1 MKICLIVSSQRESH
15 IKILFVNNIDE
26 RTKNM
31 EYVKLNNG
39 VEMPII
45 GFGVFE
51 IPAEHTAQCVYDAI
65 ECGYRLIDTA
75 QAYYNESEVGEG
87 IQRAIQDFGIKRKD
101 IFLTTKVW
109 VTEFGYEKTKTS
121 VEESMRKLKT
131 DYLDLVLIHQCLSD
145 YYGAY
150 HALEDLYDEG
160 KIKAIGISNFSAE
173 RMADIA
179 TFNRIVPAVNQV
191 ETHLF
196 WQQYDLHEWM
206 VKYNIQHEAWGP
218 LAQHRLKE
226 VLENPVVK
234 QIADAHGKT
243 PAQVALRQHIQRRIV
258 VIPKSVH
265 KERMKQN
272 LDIFD
277 FKLTDNEMAQLKML
291 DENKSMWAEYDDPMI
306 VQYAMAEE

>member
-1 MKICLIVSSQRESH
+1 
-15 IKILFVNNIDE
+15 
-26 RTKNM
+26 M
-31 EYVKLNNG
+31 EYIKLNNG
-39 VEMPII
+39 VKMPIV

-51 IPAEHTAQCVYDAI
+51 IPKEHTAQCVYDAI
-65 ECGYRLIDTA
+65 ECGYLLIDTA

-87 IQRAIQDFGIKRKD
+87 IQKAIQNLGIERKD
-101 IFLTTKVW
+101 IFITTKVW
-109 VTEFGYEKTKTS
+109 VTEFGYEKTKAS
-121 VEESMRKLKT
+121 IEESLRKLKV
-131 DYLDLVLIHQCLSD
+131 DYIDLVLIHQCLSD

-150 HALEDLYDEG
+150 RALEDLYDEG

-196 WQQYDLHEWM
+196 WQQYKLHEWM

-218 LAQHRLKE
+218 LGQHRLKE
-226 VLENPVVK
+226 IIDNPIVK
-234 QIADAHGKT
+234 QIAKSHRKT
-243 PAQVALRQHIQRRIV
+243 PAQIALRQQVQRGII

-265 KERMKQN
+265 KNRMKEN

-277 FKLTDNEMAQLKML
+277 FKLTDKEMEQLKSL

>member
-1 MKICLIVSSQRESH
+1 
-15 IKILFVNNIDE
+15 
-26 RTKNM
+26 M

-39 VEMPII
+39 MEMPMV

-51 IPAEHTAQCVYDAI
+51 IPAEQTAQCVFDAI

-75 QAYYNESEVGEG
+75 QAYYNETEVGDG
-87 IQRAIQDFGIKRKD
+87 IQNAIQKLGIKRDD

-109 VTEFGYEKTKTS
+109 VTEFGYDKTKAS
-121 VEESMRKLKT
+121 VEESLRKLKT
-131 DYLDLVLIHQCLSD
+131 DYVDLVLIHQCLSD

-150 HALEDLYDEG
+150 RALEDLYDAG
-160 KIKAIGISNFSAE
+160 KIRAIGISNFSAE

-179 TFNRIVPAVNQV
+179 AFNRIAPAVNQV

-196 WQQYDLHEWM
+196 WQQYELHDWM
-206 VKYNIQHEAWGP
+206 EKYNIQHEAWGP

-226 VLENPVVK
+226 VMEHPIVK
-234 QIADAHGKT
+234 GIADKYGKT
-243 PAQVALRQHIQRRIV
+243 PAQIALRHHVQRGIV

-272 LDIFD
+272 LDIFNFELSD
-277 FKLTDNEMAQLKML
+277 LDMEQLKSL

-306 VQYAMAEE
+306 VQYAMAE

>member
-1 MKICLIVSSQRESH
+1 
-15 IKILFVNNIDE
+15 
-26 RTKNM
+26 M

-39 VEMPII
+39 IEMPMV

-51 IPAEHTAQCVYDAI
+51 IPLETTAQCVYNALDI
-65 ECGYRLIDTA
+65 GYRLIDTA
-75 QAYYNESEVGEG
+75 QAYHNEQQVGDGIRHAISELGV
-87 IQRAIQDFGIKRKD
+87 KRED

-109 VTEFGYEKTKTS
+109 VTEFGYEKAKIS
-121 VEESMRKLKT
+121 LEKSLRKLQT
-131 DYLDLVLIHQCLSD
+131 DYIDLVLIHQCLSD
-145 YYGAY
+145 YYSAY

-179 TFNRIVPAVNQV
+179 TFSRIVPAVNQV
-191 ETHLF
+191 ETHMF
-196 WQQYDLHEWM
+196 WQQYYLHDWM
-206 VKYNIQHEAWGP
+206 EKYRIQHEAWGP

-226 VLENPVVK
+226 IIESPIVK
-234 QIADAHGKT
+234 QIADRHKKT
-243 PAQVALRQHIQRRIV
+243 PAQIALKHHVQRGIV

-277 FKLTDNEMAQLKML
+277 FELTLEEMELLKTL

-306 VQYAMAEE
+306 VQYAMADE

>member
-1 MKICLIVSSQRESH
+1 
-15 IKILFVNNIDE
+15 
-26 RTKNM
+26 M
-31 EYVKLNNG
+31 EYVTLNNG
-39 VEMPII
+39 VQMPMV

-51 IPAEHTAQCVYDAI
+51 IPAEQTAGCVFDAL
-65 ECGYRLIDTA
+65 ETGYRLIDTA
-75 QAYYNESEVGEG
+75 QAYYNEKEVGDG
-87 IQRAIQDFGIKRKD
+87 IQRAIKELGIRCED

-109 VTEFGYEKTKTS
+109 VTEFGYENAKAS
-121 VEESMRKLKT
+121 VEESIRKLQT

-150 HALEDLYDEG
+150 RALEDLYDEG

-206 VKYNIQHEAWGP
+206 AKYNIQHEAWGP

-226 VLENPVVK
+226 ILESPIVK

-243 PAQVALRQHIQRRIV
+243 PAQVALRQHIQRGIV

-277 FKLTDNEMAQLKML
+277 FELTADEMEQLKTL

>member
-1 MKICLIVSSQRESH
+1 
-15 IKILFVNNIDE
+15 
-26 RTKNM
+26 M
-31 EYVKLNNG
+31 EYVTLNNG
-39 VEMPII
+39 IRMPMV

-51 IPAEHTAQCVYDAI
+51 IPAEKTAQCVFEAI

-75 QAYYNESEVGEG
+75 QAYYNEKEVGDG
-87 IQRAIQDFGIKRKD
+87 IQRAIRELNICRED

-109 VTEFGYEKTKTS
+109 VTEFGYAKTKAS
-121 VEESMRKLKT
+121 IEESLRKLQT
-131 DYLDLVLIHQCLSD
+131 GYLDLVLIHQCLSD

-191 ETHLF
+191 ETHMS
-196 WQQYDLHEWM
+196 WQQYDLHKWM
-206 VKYNIQHEAWGP
+206 EKYHVQHEAWGP

-226 VLENPVVK
+226 ILENPIVK
-234 QIADAHGKT
+234 QIANAHGKT
-243 PAQVALRQHIQRRIV
+243 PVQIALRQHVQRGIV
-258 VIPKSVH
+258 VIPKSIH

-277 FKLTDNEMAQLKML
+277 FELTADEMKQLKEL

>member
-1 MKICLIVSSQRESH
+1 
-15 IKILFVNNIDE
+15 
-26 RTKNM
+26 M
-31 EYVKLNNG
+31 EFIKLNNG
-39 VEMPII
+39 IVIPMV

-51 IPAEHTAQCVYDAI
+51 IPKEMTAQCVYDAI

-87 IQRAIQDFGIKRKD
+87 IQKAIKNLGVKRKD
-101 IFLTTKVW
+101 IFITTKVW
-109 VTEFGYEKTKTS
+109 VTKFGYEKTKLS
-121 VEESMRKLKT
+121 IEESLRKLKT
-131 DYLDLVLIHQCLSD
+131 DYIDLVLIHQCLSD

-150 HALEDLYDEG
+150 HALEDLYEEG

-179 TFNRIVPAVNQV
+179 TFNRIVPAINQV

-196 WQQYDLHEWM
+196 CQQHSLHEWM

-218 LAQHRLKE
+218 LAQHRLKDI
-226 VLENPVVK
+226 VNNPIVK
-234 QIADAHGKT
+234 QIAEKHGKT
-243 PAQVALRQHIQRRIV
+243 PTQIALRQHIERGII
-258 VIPKSVH
+258 VIPKTLH
-265 KERMKQN
+265 KEHMKEN

-277 FKLTDNEMAQLKML
+277 FKLTNDELEQLKAL

-306 VQYAMAEE
+306 VQYAMEE

>member
-1 MKICLIVSSQRESH
+1 
-15 IKILFVNNIDE
+15 
-26 RTKNM
+26 M
-31 EYVKLNNG
+31 EHVILNNG
-39 VEMPII
+39 VQMPMV

-51 IPAEHTAQCVYDAI
+51 IPAEQTAGCVFDAL
-65 ECGYRLIDTA
+65 ETGYRLIDTA
-75 QAYYNESEVGEG
+75 QAYYNEKEVGDG
-87 IQRAIQDFGIKRKD
+87 IQRAIKELGIRRED

-109 VTEFGYEKTKTS
+109 VTEFGYEKTKAS
-121 VEESMRKLKT
+121 VEESLRKLQT

-150 HALEDLYDEG
+150 RALEELYDEG
-160 KIKAIGISNFSAE
+160 KIRAIGISNFSAE

-196 WQQYDLHEWM
+196 WQQYNLHEWM
-206 VKYNIQHEAWGP
+206 VKYNVQHEAWGP
-218 LAQHRLKE
+218 LAQHRLNE
-226 VLENPVVK
+226 ILESPIVK

-243 PAQVALRQHIQRRIV
+243 PVQVALRQHVQRGIV

-277 FKLTDNEMAQLKML
+277 FELTADEMKQLKTL

>member
-1 MKICLIVSSQRESH
+1 MNDV
-15 IKILFVNNIDE
+15 
-26 RTKNM
+26 T
-31 EYVKLNNG
+31 LNNG
-39 VEMPII
+39 IKMPLV

-51 IPAEHTAQCVYDAI
+51 ISKEETARCVYDAL
-65 ECGYRLIDTA
+65 EVGYRLIDTA
-75 QAYYNESEVGEG
+75 QAYDNEAEVGDG
-87 IQRAIQDFGIKRKD
+87 IQQAIQKLGIKRED

-109 VTEFGYEKTKTS
+109 VSEFGYEKTKAS
-121 VEESMRKLKT
+121 IEESLRKLKT

-150 HALEDLYDEG
+150 HALEDLYEDG
-160 KIKAIGISNFSAE
+160 KIRAIGISNFSAE

-191 ETHLF
+191 ETHMF
-196 WQQYDLHEWM
+196 FQQYDLNGWM
-206 VKYNIQHEAWGP
+206 EKYHIQHEAWGP
-218 LAQHRLKE
+218 LAQHRLRDIMENAIVKE
-226 VLENPVVK
+226 NAK
-234 QIADAHGKT
+234 KHGKT
-243 PAQVALRQHIQRRIV
+243 PAQIALRYHVQRGII

-277 FKLTDNEMAQLKML
+277 FELSNEEMNQLRKL

-306 VQYAMAEE
+306 VQYAMSEE